1 MKALRSLEQHVDSL
15 LSYDYSQISS
25 GELIEKL
32 KVVDDRRI
40 YKIAEAFRRGVDQEV
55 LHEITKI
62 DNWFL
67 SKIGKLVRMEERIAR
82 EPLTKEVLM
91 EAKRMEFPDSVIAKL
106 TKLTEEKVRQMRY
119 AYGIRPAYQ
128 IVDTCAAEFD
138 AETPYYYSVYGSEN
152 EAEIST
158 GRKKVLILG
167 SGPIRIGQGIDL
179 ISVAFILHGHLKR
192 KDMRRSLSTI
202 IRRR

>member
-1 MKALRSLEQHVDSL
+1 MTKYRLSLIHISLEQHVDSL

-25 GELIEKL
+25 GELIKKL

-40 YKIAEAFRRGVDQEV
+40 YKIAEAFRRGIDQEV

-91 EAKRMEFPDSVIAKL
+91 EAKKMEFPDSVIAKL
-106 TKLTEEKVRQMRY
+106 TKLTEEKV
-119 AYGIRPAYQ
+119 
-128 IVDTCAAEFD
+128 
-138 AETPYYYSVYGSEN
+138 
-152 EAEIST
+152 
-158 GRKKVLILG
+158 
-167 SGPIRIGQGIDL
+167 
-179 ISVAFILHGHLKR
+179 
-192 KDMRRSLSTI
+192 
-202 IRRR
+202 

>member
-1 MKALRSLEQHVDSL
+1 M
-15 LSYDYSQISS
+15 
-25 GELIEKL
+25 
-32 KVVDDRRI
+32 DDRRI
-40 YKIAEAFRRGVDQEV
+40 YKIAEAFRRGIDQEV

-128 IVDTCAAEFD
+128 NVETCAAEFD
-138 AETPYYYSVYGSEN
+138 TETP
-152 EAEIST
+152 
-158 GRKKVLILG
+158 
-167 SGPIRIGQGIDL
+167 
-179 ISVAFILHGHLKR
+179 
-192 KDMRRSLSTI
+192 
-202 IRRR
+202 